1 MKFQVSNTHD
11 GYIVKVYIVNDF
23 SGLAGNWRPLRN
35 FGDRQGDAID
45 FKNIDCPNL
54 SNAVINM
61 LIKNFDKDTK
71 YIRVNSSKFI
81 KQ

>member
-11 GYIVKVYIVNDF
+11 GYIVEVDI
-23 SGLAGNWRPLRN
+23 LANLSWCWKSLRN

-61 LIKNFDKDTK
+61 LIKNFNKDTK